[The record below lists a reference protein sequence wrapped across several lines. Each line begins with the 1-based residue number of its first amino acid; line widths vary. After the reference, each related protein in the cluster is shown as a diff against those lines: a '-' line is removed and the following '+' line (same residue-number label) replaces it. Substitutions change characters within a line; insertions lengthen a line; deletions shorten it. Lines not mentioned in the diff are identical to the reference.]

1 MHTYFLLGAYGQ
13 NNLGDDALLEV
24 FLKQLSDARLIV
36 NSAQPAETQRR
47 YGVEAV
53 ATYSSWPRL
62 RRPRALWRSNAI
74 VFGGGSLLKE
84 IEGSVLA
91 RLLYF
96 FRIFLI
102 LLFGKLFGRPT
113 AMLGVGIGPLDRPLY
128 RWLSRHAANLT
139 DLICVR
145 DADSRDLLHAI
156 GVRRP
161 IHVTADP
168 VFTLDS
174 ERPASNATPS
184 LETERPTLVVVPRY
198 SLSESQVAALA
209 AACDHMVEA
218 HGARVC
224 FVVFQTGYRA
234 RFDDAATARAVQAHM
249 RHADQAELRIPET
262 SGAALELIGQA
273 NMLLS
278 SRLHGLIFATLR
290 GVATIALDYEIK
302 VRSFMREIGQE
313 EASVSL
319 DELADGKL
327 PSVLDTVWAK
337 RHERGAD
344 ARTQMQALRARSLE
358 NFVHFRELIA
368 RPRPASALTG
378 GALLFASMTIVNA
391 GNYLFN
397 LVLGRWLG
405 PAAFADLSLV
415 ITILLV
421 ITMIT
426 STLQIISAKFAAMH
440 AANGDEAQIRAVR
453 AWLGRGAW
461 ALGAAM
467 LLVFI
472 GGSQLWQSFFQTTS
486 AWPFVILGLGMP
498 LYFVQGVDRGVLQGQ
513 TRFGPLALSYQ
524 AEMWARLLGAV
535 ALVALGFAVNGAV
548 AGVTISL
555 VATWLVGFWFLRPRQ
570 AGERHTQPL
579 AQADRRAI
587 LSFAGPVVAALVG
600 QVMINNSDILI
611 VKHFFPAEEAGHYAA
626 LALIGRI
633 VFFATLSVVAAMF
646 PLVAQK
652 QQRGEPHRHLLWMAL
667 GLVALASLAVI
678 AAALVVPGLMVRVLF
693 GEAYL
698 AIAPLL
704 WLYAVA
710 TMLYALANVV
720 INYRLSA
727 GDGGGSAL
735 AMLAGTAQVAG
746 LWLFHSSL
754 REVVIVQIVLM
765 VGLFVLLLAWDWRLA
780 RRARSATST
789 STVPLAPVHRSLR
802 RRLRGLLLGIFTLSL
817 LLLMWQV
824 AGAQAP
830 VGGAIA
836 QQQVQQLIPS
846 LRDSEAEH
854 ASGAYFPGVGAMITL
869 DLVRG
874 PNAFPDKP
882 AKPGVHDWMVYLLGS
897 FGPRLTAVPPDEKI
911 AFSVDYYDYE
921 ERNYHQIV
929 VSSRAA
935 DIADSGKYIAWFDGQ
950 PYEQASAAAAAQVP
964 ASAPVAQGGLTLDFA
979 DAQASTADWAPQAGE
994 WAATDGGYAQT
1005 QLGRY
1010 DLINMLNRTVEGN
1023 YRFQA
1028 DLKYLEGEMG
1038 GGIVFNAPDA
1048 SSKNGAQM
1056 ISYSEKGNYLQW
1068 GLFDD
1073 QGVYQFKGGS
1083 PVANGADGQWH
1094 TLAVTVT
1101 GANYRVELDG
1111 TTLAT
1116 DVPLASSSGYV
1127 GLFAS
1132 TSRVLFDNVKL
1143 ESVQP

>member
-1 MHTYFLLGAYGQ
+1 MHTIFLLGAYGQ

-24 FLKQLSDARLIV
+24 FLEQLNDAHLIV
-36 NSAQPAETQRR
+36 NSAQPRRTQRR

-62 RRPRALWRSNAI
+62 RRPRALWRSDAI

-84 IEGSVLA
+84 IEGGLVA

-96 FRIFLI
+96 VRIFLL

-145 DADSRDLLHAI
+145 DTDSRDLLHAI

-161 IHVTADP
+161 IRVTADP
-168 VFTLDS
+168 VFTLGG
-174 ERPASNATPS
+174 ERPASNSAIS
-184 LETERPTLVVVPRY
+184 SEEDRPTVVVVPRY
-198 SLSESQVAALA
+198 SLREEQVVALA
-209 AACDHMVEA
+209 AACDHMVET
-218 HGARVC
+218 HGALVR

-234 RFDDAATARAVQAHM
+234 CFDDAAAARAVLGHM
-249 RHADQAELRIPET
+249 RHAEAAELRIPET
-262 SGAALELIGQA
+262 PSAALELIGQA
-273 NMLLS
+273 SLLLS
-278 SRLHGLIFATLR
+278 SRLHGLIFATIR
-290 GVATIALDYEIK
+290 GVAAVALDYETK

-313 EASVSL
+313 DASVSL
-319 DELADGKL
+319 AELAGGAL
-327 PSVLDTVWAK
+327 PGVLDAVWAD
-337 RHERGAD
+337 RRERGAT
-344 ARTQMQALRARSLE
+344 AQTQIAALRARGHE
-358 NFVHFRELIA
+358 NFAQFRELIA
-368 RPRPASALTG
+368 QPRRASALTG

-421 ITMIT
+421 ITMVT
-426 STLQIISAKFAAMH
+426 STLQTISAKFAAMH
-440 AANGDEAQIRAVR
+440 AASGDESQIRAVR
-453 AWLGRGAW
+453 GWLGRGAW

-467 LLVFI
+467 LLAFV
-472 GGSQLWQSFFQTTS
+472 GGSTLWQSFFQTTS

-555 VATWLVGFWFLRPRQ
+555 IATWLVGYWFLRPRQ
-570 AGERHTQPL
+570 ASERRTQPL
-579 AQADRRAI
+579 PQADRRAI

-667 GLVALASLAVI
+667 GLVAVASLAVI

-735 AMLAGTAQVAG
+735 AMLAGAAQVGG

-754 REVVIVQIVLM
+754 REVVVVQIVLM

-780 RRARSATST
+780 RRARPV
-789 STVPLAPVHRSLR
+789 TVHAAAPSIPARGGLR

-830 VGGAIA
+830 TGGYAA
-836 QQQVQQLIPS
+836 HQQVQQILPS

-854 ASGAYFPGVGAMITL
+854 ASGAYFPGIGAMISL
-869 DLVRG
+869 DMVRG

-882 AKPGVHDWMVYLLGS
+882 AKPGVHDWMVYLLGA
-897 FGPRLTAVPPDEKI
+897 FGPRLTAVPPGETI
-911 AFSVDYYDYE
+911 AFSTDYYDYD
-921 ERNYHQIV
+921 ERSYHQIV

-935 DIADSGKYIAWFDGQ
+935 DITDSGKYVAWFDGQ
-950 PYEQASAAAAAQVP
+950 PYDQASAAAIAQAP
-964 ASAPVAQGGLTLDFA
+964 ASMPAAQGGTTLDFA
-979 DAQASTADWAPQAGE
+979 DAQASAADWVPQAGE
-994 WAATDGGYAQT
+994 WAFTDGGYAQT
-1005 QLGRY
+1005 QLDRY
-1010 DLINMLNRTVEGN
+1010 DLMSLLNRKIEGD
-1023 YRFQA
+1023 YRFQV
-1028 DLKYLEGEMG
+1028 DLKYLEGDMG
-1038 GGIVFNAPDA
+1038 GGIVFNAPDVN
-1048 SSKNGAQM
+1048 SKNGAQM

-1068 GLFDD
+1068 GAFDE
-1073 QGVYQFKGGS
+1073 QGTFQFKGGS
-1083 PVANGADGQWH
+1083 PVANGADGQPH
-1094 TLAVTVT
+1094 TLAVIVA
-1101 GANYRVELDG
+1101 GASYRVELDG
-1111 TTLAT
+1111 TTLVA
-1116 DVPLASSSGYV
+1116 DVPVASAGGHV

-1132 TSRVLFDNVKL
+1132 TSHVLFDNVKL
-1143 ESVQP
+1143 ASTQP

>member
-1 MHTYFLLGAYGQ
+1 MHTIFLLGAYGQ

-24 FLKQLSDARLIV
+24 FLEQLRESHLIV

-53 ATYSSWPRL
+53 ATYSSWPGL

-84 IEGSVLA
+84 IEGSAPA

-96 FRIFLI
+96 FRIFL
-102 LLFGKLFGRPT
+102 LLMFGKLFGRPT

-128 RWLSRHAANLT
+128 RWLARHAANLA

-145 DADSRDLLHAI
+145 DADSRNLLHAI

-168 VFTLDS
+168 VLTLSDEQMASSSARAS
-174 ERPASNATPS
+174 E
-184 LETERPTLVVVPRY
+184 EGHPTVAVVPRY
-198 SLSESQVAALA
+198 SLSEGQVAALA
-209 AACDHMVEA
+209 AACDHMVESY
-218 HGARVC
+218 GARVR

-234 RFDDAATARAVQAHM
+234 RFDDATAARAVLGHM
-249 RHADQAELRIPET
+249 RHASQAELRIPET
-262 SGAALELIGQA
+262 PAAALELLGQA
-273 NMLLS
+273 DMLLS

-290 GVATIALDYEIK
+290 GVAAVALDYETK

-313 EASVSL
+313 DASVSL
-319 DELADGKL
+319 AELADGQL
-327 PSVLDTVWAK
+327 PGVLDAVWAR
-337 RHERGAD
+337 RHERGAG
-344 ARTQMQALRARSLE
+344 ARTQMETLRARALE
-358 NFVHFRELIA
+358 NFAHFRGLLA
-368 RPRPASALTG
+368 RPQRGSALSG

-421 ITMIT
+421 ITMVT
-426 STLQIISAKFAAMH
+426 STLQTISAKFAAMH
-440 AANGDEAQIRAVR
+440 AANGDEPQIRAVR

-472 GGSQLWQSFFQTTS
+472 GGSSLWQSFFQTTS

-535 ALVALGFAVNGAV
+535 VLVALGFAVNGAV
-548 AGVTISL
+548 AGVTLSL
-555 VATWLVGFWFLRPRQ
+555 LATWLVGVWFLRPRQ
-570 AGERHTQPL
+570 ASERHTQPL
-579 AQADRRAI
+579 PQADRRAI
-587 LSFAGPVVAALVG
+587 LSFAGPVVAALIG

-652 QQRGEPHRHLLWMAL
+652 QQRGEPHRHLLWMAI

-735 AMLAGTAQVAG
+735 AMLAGAAQVGG

-780 RRARSATST
+780 RRARPGTAPAAPP
-789 STVPLAPVHRSLR
+789 VPARGGLR
-802 RRLRGLLLGIFTLSL
+802 RRLRVLLLGVFTLSL
-817 LLLMWQV
+817 LLMMWQV

-830 VGGAIA
+830 VGGAA
-836 QQQVQQLIPS
+836 AHQQVLQILPS

-854 ASGAYFPGVGAMITL
+854 ASGAYFPGVGAMVTL
-869 DLVRG
+869 DMVRG

-882 AKPGVHDWMVYLLGS
+882 AKPGVHDWMVYLLGA
-897 FGPRLTAVPPDEKI
+897 FGPRLTAVPPNETI
-911 AFSVDYYDYE
+911 AFSTDYYDYE

-950 PYEQASAAAAAQVP
+950 PYDQASAAAAAQAP
-964 ASAPVAQGGLTLDFA
+964 AGAPAAQGGLTLDFA
-979 DAQASTADWAPQAGE
+979 DAQASAASWAPQAGE
-994 WAATDGGYAQT
+994 WAFADGGYAQT

-1010 DLINMLNRTVEGN
+1010 DLVSLFNRKIEGT

-1028 DLKYLEGEMG
+1028 DLKFLAGEMG
-1038 GGIVFNAPDA
+1038 GGIVFNAPNA
-1048 SSKNGAQM
+1048 NSKNGAQM
-1056 ISYSEKGNYLQW
+1056 VSYSEKGNYLQW
-1068 GLFDD
+1068 GQFDD
-1073 QGVYQFKGGS
+1073 QGTFQFKGGS
-1083 PVANGADGQWH
+1083 PVPNGADGQWH
-1094 TLAVTVT
+1094 TLAVTVA
-1101 GANYRVELDG
+1101 GASYKVELDG
-1111 TTLAT
+1111 KAIVA
-1116 DVPLASSSGYV
+1116 DVPLGSTSGQV
-1127 GLFAS
+1127 GLFDS
-1132 TSRVLFDNVKL
+1132 TSHVLFDNVKL
-1143 ESVQP
+1143 ENVQP